1 MNMKNMKG
9 QKLVFSSGQ
18 PLLEVA
24 QSNQIHIATLCHF
37 KGATPTG
44 ACRICVV
51 EVKGVRTL
59 PAACSTPASDNM
71 IAEYKA
77 CAVRIEKLT
86 S

>member
-1 MNMKNMKG
+1 MKE

-24 QSNQIHIATLCHF
+24 QSNQIHIPTLCHL

-51 EVKGVRTL
+51 GVEGARTL
-59 PAACSTPASDNM
+59 PEACSTPASDNM

-77 CAVRIEKLT
+77 SAVRIETLT